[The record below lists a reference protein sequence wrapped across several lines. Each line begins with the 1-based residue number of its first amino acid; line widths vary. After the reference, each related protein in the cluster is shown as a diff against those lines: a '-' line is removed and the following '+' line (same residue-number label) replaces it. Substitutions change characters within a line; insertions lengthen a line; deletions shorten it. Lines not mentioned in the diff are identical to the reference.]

1 MDVDGAP
8 GDVRVGADHGRAV
21 VVVVDRGV
29 GQGGAQTTAAVRADP
44 GYLARDDD
52 AAAALFLAEE
62 EPAPLSQ
69 GAFDAVL
76 GLIEAAEDRDRHAAG
91 RATGDDPTLAE
102 IAGLPSPLREAAL
115 DSLKSNRWRFG
126 GFGIRRLALATIDQ
140 THMELMRIEPGH
152 GAASHHHGGD
162 ELTLILT
169 GAYFDGYH
177 HYGPG
182 DVSLAQ
188 GAFTHAPKAEPGE
201 VCYVL
206 AVSFGEARF
215 SGWIGVL
222 QRIIGF
228 PWPPKMKG

>member
-1 MDVDGAP
+1 MSPASLNTYL
-8 GDVRVGADHGRAV
+8 ADRKADPAV
-21 VVVVDRGV
+21 CLF
-29 GQGGAQTTAAVRADP
+29 AETTAAVRADA

-52 AAAALFLAEE
+52 AASALFLTEE
-62 EPAPLSQ
+62 APAPLAQ

-76 GLIEAAEDRDRHAAG
+76 GRIEAAEAHDQAAASQARSG
-91 RATGDDPTLAE
+91 DPTLAE
-102 IAGLPSPLREAAL
+102 IAHLPSPVREAAL
-115 DSLKSNRWRFG
+115 ASLKSNRWRFG
-126 GFGIRRLALATIDQ
+126 GFGIRRLALATAGQ

-169 GAYFDGYH
+169 GAYFDGFH

-188 GAFTHAPKAEPGE
+188 GEFTHAPKAEPGE

-222 QRIIGF
+222 QRTIGF
-228 PWPPKMKG
+228 PWPPKMKT

>member
-1 MDVDGAP
+1 MSA
-8 GDVRVGADHGRAV
+8 ASLNTYLS
-21 VVVVDRGV
+21 DR
-29 GQGGAQTTAAVRADP
+29 RADP
-44 GYLARDDD
+44 AVRLFAQATIAMRADPSYVAREDD
-52 AAAALFLAEE
+52 AAAAVFLTQEV
-62 EPAPLSQ
+62 PAPLAQ

-76 GLIEAAEDRDRHAAG
+76 GLIESAEARDRQAAARTHG
-91 RATGDDPTLAE
+91 GDPTLAE
-102 IAGLPSPLREAAL
+102 IIRLPSPVREAAL
-115 DSLKSNRWRFG
+115 ASLKSNRWRFG
-126 GFGIRRLALATIDQ
+126 GFGIRRLALATADQ

-152 GAASHHHGGD
+152 GAASHHHSGD

-188 GAFTHAPKAEPGE
+188 GEFTHAPKAEPGE

-206 AVSFGEARF
+206 AISFGEARF
-215 SGWIGVL
+215 SGWIGAL
-222 QRIIGF
+222 QRTIGF